1 MTLTFRQLFV
11 LLFISFAVFLA
22 ASVLQA
28 WTGPTATAPNG
39 NVAAPINV
47 GTTDQVKDGGLSLDA
62 LAVFGSS
69 YIQGKL
75 GIGTAAPV
83 VSIETPGTLKIGSGG
98 EPCQSVTE
106 GSLRYNSSSKT
117 VEYCNGTVWGP
128 LGSTGVSLDYTTT
141 QESTGRIYGRS
152 TNTTLDCPAG
162 SVMTGIHGGGD
173 SGGGGEIEWVYIRC
187 TKLK

>member
-1 MTLTFRQLFV
+1 MFSLTFRQLFV
-11 LLFISFAVFLA
+11 LLFISFAIFLA

-28 WTGPTATAPNG
+28 WTGPTASPPSG

-47 GTTDQVKDGGLSLDA
+47 GTTDQVKNAGLSLNA

-75 GIGTAAPV
+75 GIGTASPV
-83 VSIETPGTLKIGSGG
+83 VSLETPGTLKIGSGG

-106 GSLRYNSSSKT
+106 GSLRYNSSSKV

-128 LGSTGVSLDYTTT
+128 LGSAGVSLDYTTT
-141 QESTGRIYGRS
+141 QELGYIYGRS
-152 TNTTLDCPAG
+152 TNRTFDCPAG

-187 TKLK
+187 TTLK